1 MVIAP
6 KCNHD
11 AYGEGDNDWLGY
23 ASTKC
28 IKGNYYMRNEDS
40 GSADLIAYI
49 EGVDDDDGD
58 YDYAPAA

>member
-11 AYGEGDNDWLGY
+11 AYGEGDNDWLG
-23 ASTKC
+23 
-28 IKGNYYMRNEDS
+28 
-40 GSADLIAYI
+40 SADLIAYI
-49 EGVDDDDGD
+49 EGDDDDDGG